1 MKALM
6 DFGLAFLLLMG
17 SLVIWPFIA
26 LAIKMDSK
34 GQVFFTQER
43 VGKNGK
49 IFKLIKFRS
58 MIEDAEKEG
67 PVWPHLN
74 DIRIT
79 SVGKVLRLFHLDELP
94 QLINII
100 RGEMSLVG
108 PRPERPEFEK
118 ALRKTIPLFKLR
130 NKVKPGITGWAQVN
144 YPHVASLED
153 SDKKLEYDLY
163 YIKHRSLWFDLKILA
178 KTITIG
184 KAEKHQKIVNSKW

>member
-1 MKALM
+1 MKKLM
-6 DFGLAFLLLMG
+6 DFGLAFLLLMV

-34 GQVFFTQER
+34 GKVFFTQER

-67 PVWPHLN
+67 PVWPHEN

-79 SVGKVLRLFHLDELP
+79 PVGKVLRLFHLDELP

-118 ALRKTIPLFKLR
+118 ELRKTIPLFKLR
-130 NKVKPGITGWAQVN
+130 HKVKPGITGWAQVN

-184 KAEKHQKIVNSKW
+184 KAG